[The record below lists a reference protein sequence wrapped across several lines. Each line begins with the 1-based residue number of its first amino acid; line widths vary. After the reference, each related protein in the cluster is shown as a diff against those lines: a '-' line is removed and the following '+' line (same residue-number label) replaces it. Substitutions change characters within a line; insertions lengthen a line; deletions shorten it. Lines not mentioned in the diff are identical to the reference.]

1 MEQDQPAASASSNF
15 GTRFGIK
22 LYRYRAILRRSWWI
36 LAVAVCIGLAYESWV
51 LISQPVRFESVGK
64 LVVGGSIEVAQGSRY
79 TDSQDNF
86 DQTQIKYLESPL
98 IHDRAERR
106 LALSNPKLQGTVEIT
121 PTQTPRT
128 NIFAVA
134 GRGANPEYTKLFVDA
149 VMDEYMLYRAE
160 QRNAAAGSTIVGI
173 TTELGQTREKL
184 EQSRKDLQKFIEAND
199 MVFWQDAQ
207 KNSAQYLSSLKN
219 QQANYATELQRLET
233 IDSDQLLNS
242 PSASKGT
249 PEKFTPGGDAQ
260 NSAPV
265 PDTTTTSDLA
275 SQYIKAS
282 QELAQKKAEYEERST
297 VWKTN
302 HPKLIAI
309 KDEIESL
316 QRLINTIKGQNKEAT
331 KARIET
337 IKAEQKSLEVNIKL
351 WEDKVLEASRK
362 DGEYQTLQGAVTS
375 NQSLYEKL
383 VESISGVGLS
393 KASADIVTVME
404 PASAAQKVP
413 AGTVKHLLTGLLL
426 GLVAGCATLFVI
438 DRSDDRIASSTEM
451 IDYFS
456 EPILAQ
462 IPNVDSSRTESGLP
476 LLQREDQRF
485 AFSESFRSLRS
496 SLIFMPNQGELKTL
510 IVTSSIPSEGKST
523 IASNLSITMALAGA
537 RVLLVDAD
545 LRRGDLSALF
555 DTDGRQGLSSV
566 LRGEVPW
573 RDVLQKT
580 VCPTLTLMPRGPVTN
595 QSGELLLVPLFDM
608 MLEEAKAAYDLVI
621 FNTAPIL
628 ATDDTATIA
637 PNFDGTLMVIR
648 AGFTS
653 AKLAQQSI
661 SALYQRQVNVLGIIL
676 NSVDTEMPDYHY
688 YRYSKYYAA

>member
-1 MEQDQPAASASSNF
+1 MEHEQPAATSSNDF

-22 LYRYRAILRRSWWI
+22 LYRYRVILKRRWWI

-51 LISQPVRFESVGK
+51 LISQPVRFESIGK
-64 LVVGGSIEVAQGSRY
+64 LVVGGSIEVSQGSRY
-79 TDSQDNF
+79 TDNQENF
-86 DQTQIKYLESPL
+86 YQTQIKYLESPL

-106 LALSNPKLQGTVEIT
+106 LALSNPQLQGTVEIT

-128 NIFAVA
+128 NIFAVS
-134 GRGANPEYTKLFVDA
+134 GRGGNPEYTRLFVDT
-149 VMDEYMLYRAE
+149 VMDEYMSYRNE
-160 QRNAAAGSTIVGI
+160 QKSASAGVAMKNISDELAT
-173 TTELGQTREKL
+173 TRTELAENRKKLQEFAEK
-184 EQSRKDLQKFIEAND
+184 ND
-199 MVFWQDAQ
+199 MVFWQDQQ
-207 KNSAQYLSSLKN
+207 KTSAKYLSDLKT
-219 QQANYATELQRLET
+219 QQANFMTELQRLEN
-233 IDSDQLLNS
+233 IDSDQLLNT
-242 PSASKGT
+242 PAASKNT
-249 PEKFTPGGDAQ
+249 PEKFSSGDTQ
-260 NSAPV
+260 SAPSS
-265 PDTTTTSDLA
+265 DTPVTSDLGTQYIRA
-275 SQYIKAS
+275 SQD
-282 QELAQKKAEYEERST
+282 LAQKKAAYEERST
-297 VWKTN
+297 VWKPK

-309 KDEIESL
+309 KDEIENL

-337 IKAEQKSLEVNIKL
+337 IKAEQKSLDSNIKL
-351 WEDKVLEASRK
+351 WEGKVLEASRK
-362 DGEYQTLQGAVTS
+362 DGEYQMLQGAVTS
-375 NQSLYEKL
+375 TQNLYEKL
-383 VESISGVGLS
+383 VESIRGVGIS

-413 AGTVKHLLTGLLL
+413 AGTIKHLLVGLLL
-426 GLVAGCATLFVI
+426 GLGAGCTILFLL

-451 IDYFS
+451 INYFS

-476 LLQREDQRF
+476 LLQREDARF
-485 AFSESFRSLRS
+485 AFSEAFRSLRS

-523 IASNLSITMALAGA
+523 IASNLGITMALAGA
-537 RVLLVDAD
+537 RVLLIDAD

-555 DTDGRQGLSSV
+555 DTDGQQGLSSV

-580 VCPTLTLMPRGPVTN
+580 LYSTLTLMPRGPVTN

-676 NSVDTEMPDYHY
+676 NSVDMEMPDYHY
-688 YRYSKYYAA
+688 YRYPKYYAA